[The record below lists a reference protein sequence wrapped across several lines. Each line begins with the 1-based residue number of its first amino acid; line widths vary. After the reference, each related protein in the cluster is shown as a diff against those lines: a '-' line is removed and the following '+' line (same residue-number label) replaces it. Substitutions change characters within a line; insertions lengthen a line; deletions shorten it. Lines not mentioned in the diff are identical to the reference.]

1 MVRVA
6 IFVVLAGLQ
15 AASGSWLDRP
25 LTNWNVVDAR
35 LPKAPVG
42 AARGGND
49 ANESREALAKRC
61 DLTFDRATP
70 EARAIADAGWVPFLH
85 FDQKLQQG
93 DVTILDGMAGAD
105 GMCRPLDF
113 HVFVFVGGRF
123 AGTLS
128 PAPMSS
134 RLDGVASVV
143 RLPQPNT
150 ITAEFQRYTSTDAL
164 CCPSSRVAVTYTI
177 DRAGKAPLVTPTGVR
192 TTRQF

>member
-1 MVRVA
+1 MIKTLALVA
-6 IFVVLAGLQ
+6 LAGLQ
-15 AASGSWLDRP
+15 AASGSWLDKP
-25 LTNWNVVDAR
+25 LANWNVPGAA
-35 LPKAPVG
+35 LPKAP
-42 AARGGND
+42 ATSATGGND
-49 ANESREALAKRC
+49 GHESPAQLAKRC
-61 DLTFDRATP
+61 DLPVGLSTP
-70 EARAIADAGWVPFLH
+70 EARAIADAGWVPYLH

-105 GMCRPLDF
+105 GMCRPMDF

-128 PAPMSS
+128 PTPMSS
-134 RLDGVASVV
+134 RADGTASVV

-164 CCPSSRVAVTYTI
+164 CCPSSRVAVSYTI
-177 DRAGKAPLVTPTGVR
+177 DRTGKAPVVTPTGIK

>member
-1 MVRVA
+1 MIRTLALVA
-6 IFVVLAGLQ
+6 LVGLQ
-15 AASGSWLDRP
+15 SPSGSWLDKP
-25 LTNWNVVDAR
+25 PANWNVAGAQ
-35 LPKAPVG
+35 LPKAPPRS
-42 AARGGND
+42 AAGGND
-49 ANESREALAKRC
+49 GSESPAELAKRC
-61 DLTFDRATP
+61 DLTADRSTP

-93 DVTILDGMAGAD
+93 DVIILDGLAGAD
-105 GMCRPLDF
+105 AMCRPLDF
-113 HVFVFVGGRF
+113 HVFVFVGGHF

-128 PAPMSS
+128 PTAMSS
-134 RLDGVASVV
+134 RIDGVASVV

-177 DRAGKAPLVTPTGVR
+177 DRTGKAPVVTPTGVR

>member
-1 MVRVA
+1 MIKTLALVA
-6 IFVVLAGLQ
+6 LAGLQ
-15 AASGSWLDRP
+15 AASGSWLDKP
-25 LTNWNVVDAR
+25 LANWNVAGAV
-35 LPKAPVG
+35 LPKAP
-42 AARGGND
+42 ATSADRGHELP
-49 ANESREALAKRC
+49 AALATRC
-61 DLTFDRATP
+61 DLAVDRSTP
-70 EARAIADAGWVPFLH
+70 EARAIADAGWVPYLH

-105 GMCRPLDF
+105 GMCRPMDF

-134 RLDGVASVV
+134 RLDGTASVV

-177 DRAGKAPLVTPTGVR
+177 DRTGKAPIVTPTGIR